1 MLIAIAVGAA
11 VFIVCD
17 IADKFYKGGVKSKD
31 AYKIVKPNLP
41 KEVKHVQKS
50 RS

>member
-17 IADKFYKGGVKSKD
+17 IADKFHKGGVSSKD
-31 AYKIVKPNLP
+31 EYKIVKPNLP
-41 KEVKHVQKS
+41 KVKRNESQS
-50 RS
+50 

>member
-17 IADKFYKGGVKSKD
+17 IADNFHKGGVSSKD
-31 AYKIVKPNLP
+31 EYKIVQPNLP
-41 KEVKHVQKS
+41 KVKRNESQS
-50 RS
+50 

>member
-17 IADKFYKGGVKSKD
+17 IADKFRKVGDSSKD
-31 AYKIVKPNLP
+31 EYKIVKPNLP
-41 KEVKHVQKS
+41 KEVKE
-50 RS
+50 